1 MKESATNAIELRSD
15 LTVPSELTVPSV
27 LSAAQDGVV
36 VHAAREIARSAP

>member
-1 MKESATNAIELRSD
+1 MKESATNAIEFRSE
-15 LTVPSELTVPSV
+15 PTVPSV